1 MKEVFDVVGIKKYL
15 MVQFFGYLILDVGK
29 QGFIDFLE
37 FFFGNYLVVKIVNFF
52 VYQND
57 DLRYDI
63 FFVED
68 LFIFKD
74 ICQDLLGIFKEL
86 LQFFFRFIFF

>member
-1 MKEVFDVVGIKKYL
+1 

-37 FFFGNYLVVKIVNFF
+37 FFFGNYLVVKIVSFF

-74 ICQDLLGIFKEL
+74 ICQDLLGIVKEL
-86 LQFFFRFIFF
+86 LQFFFGLIFF